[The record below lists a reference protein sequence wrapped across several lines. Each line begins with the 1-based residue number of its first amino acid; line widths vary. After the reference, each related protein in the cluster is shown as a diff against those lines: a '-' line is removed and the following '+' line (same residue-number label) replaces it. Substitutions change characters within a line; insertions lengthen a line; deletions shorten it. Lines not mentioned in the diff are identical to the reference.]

1 MKLDLKPYEE
11 KMKKSIL
18 VLEDEFGGIRVGK
31 ASAKLLDKIKVDYYG
46 SPTGMDGVA
55 TVKSPDPR
63 TLVITPWESNM
74 LKPIEKAIQA
84 SDLGITPQNDGKC
97 IRLNFPSLNEER
109 RKELVKQ
116 VTKMGEEAK
125 VALRNIR
132 RDANDTCKTMKKNS
146 EMTED
151 EQKASE
157 KSVQDLTDKY
167 IKMIDELTSK
177 KEKEI
182 MKI

>member
-1 MKLDLKPYEE
+1 MKLDLKPFEE
-11 KMKKSIL
+11 KMKKSIA
-18 VLEDEFGGIRVGK
+18 VLEEEFGGIRVGK

-46 SPTGMDGVA
+46 SPTSIDGVA
-55 TVKSPDPR
+55 TVKAPDPR
-63 TLVITPWESNM
+63 TLVITPWEANM
-74 LKPIEKAIQA
+74 LKAIEKAVQA

-97 IRLNFPSLNEER
+97 IRLAFPSLNEER

-116 VTKMGEEAK
+116 VTKMGEDGK

-132 RDANDTCKTMKKNS
+132 RDANDACKAMKKNG

-167 IKMIDELTSK
+167 IKEVDAVVSK

-182 MKI
+182 MEL

>member
-1 MKLDLKPYEE
+1 MKLDLKPFEE
-11 KMKKSIL
+11 KMKKSIA

-46 SPTGMDGVA
+46 SPTSIDGVA
-55 TVKSPDPR
+55 TVKAPDPR
-63 TLVITPWESNM
+63 TLVITPWEANM
-74 LKPIEKAIQA
+74 LKAIEKAVQA
-84 SDLGITPQNDGKC
+84 SDLGITPQNVGKC
-97 IRLNFPSLNEER
+97 IRLAFPSLNEER

-116 VTKMGEEAK
+116 VTKMGEDGK

-132 RDANDTCKTMKKNS
+132 RDANDACKTMKKNG

-157 KSVQDLTDKY
+157 KSVQDLTDKF
-167 IKMIDELTSK
+167 IKEVDAVVSK

-182 MKI
+182 MEL

>member
-1 MKLDLKPYEE
+1 MKLDLKPFEE
-11 KMKKSIL
+11 KMKKSIA
-18 VLEDEFGGIRVGK
+18 VLEEEFGGIRVGK

-46 SPTGMDGVA
+46 SPTSIDGVA
-55 TVKSPDPR
+55 TVKAPDPR
-63 TLVITPWESNM
+63 TLVITPWEANM
-74 LKPIEKAIQA
+74 LKAIEKAVQA

-97 IRLNFPSLNEER
+97 IRLAFPSLNEER

-116 VTKMGEEAK
+116 VTKMGEDGK

-132 RDANDTCKTMKKNS
+132 RDANDACKTMKKNG

-151 EQKASE
+151 EQKASK
-157 KSVQDLTDKY
+157 KSVQDLTDKF
-167 IKMIDELTSK
+167 IKEVDVVVSK

-182 MKI
+182 MEL

>member
-1 MKLDLKPYEE
+1 MKLDLKPFEE
-11 KMKKSIL
+11 KMKKSIA

-31 ASAKLLDKIKVDYYG
+31 ASAKLLDKIRVDYYG
-46 SPTGMDGVA
+46 SPTSIDGVA
-55 TVKSPDPR
+55 TVKAPDPR
-63 TLVITPWESNM
+63 TLVITPWEANM
-74 LKPIEKAIQA
+74 LKAIEKAVQA

-97 IRLNFPSLNEER
+97 IRLAFPSLNEER

-116 VTKMGEEAK
+116 VSKMGEEGK

-132 RDANDTCKTMKKNS
+132 RDANELCKTMKKNS

-157 KSVQDLTDKY
+157 KIVQDLTDKY
-167 IKMIDELTSK
+167 VKKADEIADAK
-177 KEKEI
+177 KKEI
-182 MKI
+182 MSL

>member
-1 MKLDLKPYEE
+1 MKLDLKPFEE
-11 KMKKSIL
+11 KMKKSIA
-18 VLEDEFGGIRVGK
+18 VLEEEFGGIRVGK

-46 SPTGMDGVA
+46 SPTSIDGVA
-55 TVKSPDPR
+55 TVKAPDPR
-63 TLVITPWESNM
+63 TLVITPWEANM
-74 LKPIEKAIQA
+74 LKAIEKAVQA

-97 IRLNFPSLNEER
+97 IRLAFPSLNEER

-116 VTKMGEEAK
+116 VTKMGEDGK

-132 RDANDTCKTMKKNS
+132 RDANDACKTMKKNG

-157 KSVQDLTDKY
+157 KSVQDLTDKF
-167 IKMIDELTSK
+167 IKEVDAVVSK

-182 MKI
+182 MEL

>member
-1 MKLDLKPYEE
+1 MKLDLKPFEE
-11 KMKKSIL
+11 KMKKSIA
-18 VLEDEFGGIRVGK
+18 VLEEEFGGIRVGK

-46 SPTGMDGVA
+46 SPTSIDGVA
-55 TVKSPDPR
+55 TVKAPDPR
-63 TLVITPWESNM
+63 TLVITPWEANM
-74 LKPIEKAIQA
+74 LKAIEKAVQA

-97 IRLNFPSLNEER
+97 IRLAFPSLNEER

-116 VTKMGEEAK
+116 VTKMGEDGK

-132 RDANDTCKTMKKNS
+132 RDANDACKNMKKNG

-167 IKMIDELTSK
+167 IKEVDAVVSK

-182 MKI
+182 MEL

>member
-1 MKLDLKPYEE
+1 MKLDLKPFEE
-11 KMKKSIL
+11 KMKKSIA

-46 SPTGMDGVA
+46 SPTSIDGVA
-55 TVKSPDPR
+55 TVKAPDPR
-63 TLVITPWESNM
+63 TLVITPWEANM
-74 LKPIEKAIQA
+74 LKAIEKAVQA

-97 IRLNFPSLNEER
+97 IRLAFPSLNEER

-116 VTKMGEEAK
+116 VTKMGEDGK

-132 RDANDTCKTMKKNS
+132 RDANDACKTMKKNG

-151 EQKASE
+151 EQKASD
-157 KSVQDLTDKY
+157 KAIQDLTDKF
-167 IKMIDELTSK
+167 IKEIDTITAD

-182 MKI
+182 MSI

>member
-11 KMKKSIL
+11 KMKKSIS

-63 TLVITPWESNM
+63 TLVITPWEANM

-84 SDLGITPQNDGKC
+84 SDLGINPQSDGRT
-97 IRLNFPSLNEER
+97 IRLTFPPLTEER
-109 RKELVKQ
+109 RKALAKDIAKLAED
-116 VTKMGEEAK
+116 AK
-125 VALRNIR
+125 VAIRSIR
-132 RDANDTCKTMKKNS
+132 RDAIEKLKAQKKAN
-146 EMTED
+146 EITED
-151 EQKASE
+151 DQKNAE
-157 KSVQDLTDKY
+157 KELQKLTD
-167 IKMIDELTSK
+167 SK
-177 KEKEI
+177 IENIEKVGAAKEKEI
-182 MKI
+182 MEV

>member
-1 MKLDLKPYEE
+1 MKLDLKPFEE
-11 KMKKSIL
+11 KMKKSIA

-46 SPTGMDGVA
+46 SPTSIDGVA
-55 TVKSPDPR
+55 TVKAPDPR
-63 TLVITPWESNM
+63 TLVITPWEANM
-74 LKPIEKAIQA
+74 LKAIEKAVQA

-97 IRLNFPSLNEER
+97 IRLAFPSLNEER

-116 VTKMGEEAK
+116 VTKMGEDGK

-132 RDANDTCKTMKKNS
+132 RDANDACKTMKKNG

-151 EQKASE
+151 EQKSSE

-167 IKMIDELTSK
+167 IKEVDAVVSR

-182 MKI
+182 MEL